1 MSDFTFM
8 GCQSLLGTLD
18 VPGKV
23 VSMGRQAFMGCSAET
38 ENPILRIPATVA
50 EIGPDAF
57 RGVKHLILFQ
67 GRTNSQIKAM

>member
-1 MSDFTFM
+1 M

-23 VSMGRQAFMGCSAET
+23 VSIGRQAFMGCSAET

-57 RGVKHLILFQ
+57 RGV
-67 GRTNSQIKAM
+67 